1 MAVPQ
6 NESVEYTIQECLDGN
21 FTTEK
26 MTGDSQW
33 ESPTKGKV
41 DAARATRIWKCPDV
55 LILSI
60 KRFTM
65 TGGKV
70 RTMIKYPLEGLDM
83 SPYCIGPSLQK
94 NNNLYDLTGVIIHM
108 GMLFGGHYLCLC
120 RNPGGNWVVA
130 NDMMVRRID
139 VKNVIDQRDAYALIY
154 QRREIL
160 VEDDSADK
168 LWYDRFLEEEQRQ
181 QRKTEPSPSDTAP
194 VDVSGSST

>member
-1 MAVPQ
+1 M
-6 NESVEYTIQECLDGN
+6 N
-21 FTTEK
+21 
-26 MTGDSQW
+26 GDSQW

-41 DAARATRIWKCPDV
+41 DAARATRIWKSPDT
-55 LILSI
+55 LIMSI

-94 NNNLYDLTGVIIHM
+94 GNNIYDLTGVIIHL
-108 GMLFGGHYLCLC
+108 GILFGGHYLCLC

-130 NDMMVRRID
+130 NDVDVRRID
-139 VKNVIDQRDAYALIY
+139 DVSSVVNQRDAYTLIY

-160 VEDDSADK
+160 AEDDLADK
-168 LWYDRFLEEEQRQ
+168 TWYTQYKAET
-181 QRKTEPSPSDTAP
+181 KPPTAE
-194 VDVSGSST
+194 SEKSE